1 LISRPVCHH
10 AAVLRCEECWCVSDN
25 ARGWF
30 AFGAD
35 LPADD
40 HSPEVA
46 TYCPRCAEKH
56 FDKKPRERDYT

>member
-1 LISRPVCHH
+1 
-10 AAVLRCEECWCVSDN
+10 VSDN